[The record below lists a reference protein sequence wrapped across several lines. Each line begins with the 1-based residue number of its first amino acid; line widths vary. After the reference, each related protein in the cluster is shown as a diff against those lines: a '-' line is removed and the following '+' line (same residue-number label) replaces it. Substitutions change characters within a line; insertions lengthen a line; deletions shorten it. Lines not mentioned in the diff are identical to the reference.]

1 MWEENQILK
10 MMQTNFEIFGN
21 EILQIK
27 DADDDWLINYFEK
40 RLYEILDCWVLMAS
54 DYSKIYMDGWGLT
67 HDKSEYKKFNLNTK
81 QCVKLFEYIYP
92 RYYIRNSKVCL
103 NKFDSEIILNYIDK
117 GYNLNCYKLV
127 YYGNKKENGNDK

>member
-1 MWEENQILK
+1 
-10 MMQTNFEIFGN
+10 
-21 EILQIK
+21 
-27 DADDDWLINYFEK
+27 
-40 RLYEILDCWVLMAS
+40 MAS